1 MSIIEEVDRLTR
13 LAGENRME
21 LLLFQLAGRHTYGIN
36 VFKIREILPCPTLRH
51 VPYAHRHVR
60 GVMQTRGQTLP
71 VVDLAAV
78 LEQKP
83 CPGSELPAPE
93 CTVIVTEYCGRVLG
107 YLVRSVARI
116 VNLQW
121 EDIKPPPPLLGEA
134 NYMTAVTSIDGALVE
149 IIDIERLLA
158 DIMGISDTVT
168 EKHAM
173 PTATPSELPQHVLI
187 ADDSLVAR
195 KQIARVMDQIG
206 ISYELVE
213 NGRLAL
219 EHLREAA
226 ADGPLT
232 MRYGMIISDIEMP
245 EMDGYTLTKAVK
257 TDPVLQDLY
266 LLLHTSLS
274 GSFNHSM
281 AASVGADRLLPKF
294 DPDELAQAVSQVL
307 TGTIPA
313 PVAAVA

>member
-1 MSIIEEVDRLTR
+1 MSIIEEVDRLTC

-21 LLLFQLAGRHTYGIN
+21 LLLFQLAGRQMYGIN
-36 VFKIREILPCPTLRH
+36 VFKIREILPCPPLRH

-83 CPGSELPAPE
+83 CPGGEPPVPE
-93 CTVIVTEYCGRVLG
+93 CTVIITEYCGRVLG
-107 YLVRSVARI
+107 YMVRSVARI

-121 EDIKPPPPLLGEA
+121 ENIKPPPPLLGDA
-134 NYMTAVTSIDGALVE
+134 NYMTAVTTIDGALVE
-149 IIDIERLLA
+149 IIDIERVLA
-158 DIMGISDTVT
+158 DIMGISDAVT
-168 EKHAM
+168 EELAIAPAK
-173 PTATPSELPQHVLI
+173 PSELPRHVLI

-206 ISYELVE
+206 VTYELVE

-226 ADGPLT
+226 AEAPIAA
-232 MRYGMIISDIEMP
+232 RYGMIISDIEMP
-245 EMDGYTLTKAVK
+245 EMDGYTLTKSVK
-257 TDPVLQDLY
+257 ADPDLRHLY

-274 GSFNHSM
+274 GTFNHSM
-281 AASVGADRLLPKF
+281 AASVGADRLMPKF

-307 TGTIPA
+307 TGQLPV